1 MIHIN
6 GRVNS
11 GFSSIW
17 SNADQRFFTAPAG
30 APCGP
35 TIPEGTATPTALGV
49 NGTGP
54 VKLAPDTLYSYAR
67 LYLGA
72 DAMAANGLRYGAAME
87 IRENFA
93 GEISNNGTSG
103 ASGQSSLQTLF
114 VRRAFTYLAG
124 DQWGL
129 VRLGQADGLI
139 SLFDNGVT
147 TFQYLPTNNLQNGD
161 DFAML
166 TPTNS
171 SVPFFFVSGSG
182 NEYAKAIYLSPQF
195 AGFDFGIR
203 YAPNTSN
210 GFGIGGN
217 NHNALAFLHL
227 ASIRLMLR
235 KLCNPS

>member
-1 MIHIN
+1 VWTHYPRRDCHANGPRGQWHWSGQARAGHAVQLCAPLLGWRCHGRQRLAIWRGN
-6 GRVNS
+6 GR
-11 GFSSIW
+11 
-17 SNADQRFFTAPAG
+17 
-30 APCGP
+30 
-35 TIPEGTATPTALGV
+35 
-49 NGTGP
+49 
-54 VKLAPDTLYSYAR
+54 
-67 LYLGA
+67 
-72 DAMAANGLRYGAAME
+72 YGR
-87 IRENFA
+87 IA

-171 SVPFFFVSGSG
+171 SVSFFFVSGSG
-182 NEYAKAIYLSPQF
+182 SEYANTKAVYLSPQF

-227 ASIRLMLR
+227 ASSRLMLR

>member
-1 MIHIN
+1 
-6 GRVNS
+6 
-11 GFSSIW
+11 
-17 SNADQRFFTAPAG
+17 
-30 APCGP
+30 
-35 TIPEGTATPTALGV
+35 
-49 NGTGP
+49 
-54 VKLAPDTLYSYAR
+54 
-67 LYLGA
+67 
-72 DAMAANGLRYGAAME
+72 MAANGLRYGAAME

-147 TFQYLPTNNLQNGD
+147 TFQFLPTNNLQNGD

-182 NEYAKAIYLSPQF
+182 NEYANTKAVYLSPQF
-195 AGFDFGIR
+195 AGFDFGIQ

-217 NHNALAFLHL
+217 NNPINNSLTGPGIGTGINRESAQVSVVQWRQRDVRPCRPALACWMAR
-227 ASIRLMLR
+227 AS
-235 KLCNPS
+235 